1 MSIGQEIREIRKRKG
16 ITLLDIEAKTGIGN
30 GYLSRLERGQ
40 YSPSIDTVERI
51 CEAIGAELKIE
62 EIGD

>member
-1 MSIGQEIREIRKRKG
+1 MIGERIREIRKRKG

-51 CEAIGAELKIE
+51 CAAIGAAIKIE
-62 EIGD
+62 EVGD

>member
-1 MSIGQEIREIRKRKG
+1 MIGERIREIRKRKG
-16 ITLLDIEAKTGIGN
+16 ITLLDIEVKTGIGN

-40 YSPSIDTVERI
+40 YSPSIDTLERI
-51 CEAIGAELKIE
+51 CAVIGAEIKIE

>member
-1 MSIGQEIREIRKRKG
+1 MNIGDQIKAIRKRKG

-40 YSPSIDTVERI
+40 YSPSIDTLERI
-51 CEAIGAELKIE
+51 CAAIGAQIKIE
-62 EIGD
+62 EIGN